1 MTTSAQILPAPRPV
15 QDSLLLVARVILGVI
30 FMAHGAQK
38 FFEWTLAGTGAAFA
52 EMGIPLPQVAATF
65 AAIVEFGAGA
75 LLILGLFT
83 PIAAA
88 LTLVVTVGAW
98 LMVHLSNGIMVANN
112 GWELVAA
119 LALGALV
126 FVAVGPGRFSLD
138 ALIARRRSA

>member
-1 MTTSAQILPAPRPV
+1 
-15 QDSLLLVARVILGVI
+15 
-30 FMAHGAQK
+30 MAHGAQK